1 MRPIFITGIGT
12 EIGKTVIAAILVE
25 ALQADYWKPVQAG
38 FALGTDSQFVKTM
51 LTNTASRV
59 FPETYKLTMPASPHL
74 AAKTEGKTI
83 NLDRIA
89 EHYSIISQASE
100 LMIVE
105 GAGGVMVPL
114 NEQEFMIDLIKKL
127 NARVVIVSRNYLGSI
142 NHSLLTAAV
151 CRAHQLDVLGW
162 VFNDRYL
169 DYEQEVSRWSGY
181 PVIVSVPR
189 ASQVSKA
196 FILQQAQIAAPALK
210 NWL

>member
-12 EIGKTVIAAILVE
+12 EIGKSVVSAILVE

-38 FALGTDSQFVKTM
+38 YALGTDSQFVKSM
-51 LTNTASRV
+51 LTNTASKV

-83 NLDRIA
+83 SLDRIA
-89 EHYSIISQASE
+89 EHYSIISQASK
-100 LMIVE
+100 LMIIE
-105 GAGGVMVPL
+105 GAGGLMVPL
-114 NEQEFMIDLIKKL
+114 NETEFTIDLIKKL

-142 NHSLLTAAV
+142 NHSLLTAAA
-151 CRAHQLDVLGW
+151 CRAHELDVAGW

-181 PVIVSVPR
+181 PVIASIPR
-189 ASQVSKA
+189 AAQVNKA
-196 FILQQAQIAAPALK
+196 FILQQAQSVQPQLK
-210 NWL
+210 NWV

>member
-1 MRPIFITGIGT
+1 MRPIFITGTGT

-38 FALGTDSQFVKTM
+38 FALGTDSQVVKSI
-51 LTNTASRV
+51 LTNTASKV

-83 NLDRIA
+83 SLDRIA
-89 EHYSIISQASE
+89 EHYSIISQASK
-100 LMIVE
+100 LMIIE
-105 GAGGVMVPL
+105 GAGGLMVPL
-114 NEQEFMIDLIKKL
+114 NDHEFTIDLIKKL

-151 CRAHQLDVLGW
+151 CRSHNLDVLGW

-169 DYEQEVSRWSGY
+169 DYEQEVAQWSGY
-181 PVIVSVPR
+181 PVIASVPR
-189 ASQVSKA
+189 ARQVNKD
-196 FILQQAQIAAPALK
+196 FVLQQAQIAKPELK
-210 NWL
+210 NWV